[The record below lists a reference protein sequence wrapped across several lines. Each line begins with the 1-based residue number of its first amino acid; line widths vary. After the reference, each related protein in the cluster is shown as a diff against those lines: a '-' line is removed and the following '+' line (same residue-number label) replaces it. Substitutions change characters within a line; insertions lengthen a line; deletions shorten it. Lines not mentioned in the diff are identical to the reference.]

1 VLGFDIIFSTLSLFK
16 KVLPRFFEDISV
28 NYNMEAF
35 KQFLNSNPGYICG
48 RIIVRESKHH
58 TIELV
63 VDGINVM
70 TKDKVAYATEHKI
83 PIYAEEAKKSRCI
96 VETKINNLASTVK
109 ELLDLLIDCKEDVCV
124 EVLLD
129 CVEYSEWKDIQR
141 VSFYAKEM
149 IIKDEILCSHYF
161 DVRVFTNEND
171 ELLTDIVLVIGDS
184 DESRFSFPKK
194 LLNNFD
200 SIRIKCNDVLTER
213 FDIDLGRHRE
223 SVTSIT
229 GEGIYLIKLI

>member
-1 VLGFDIIFSTLSLFK
+1 
-16 KVLPRFFEDISV
+16 
-28 NYNMEAF
+28 MEAF
-35 KQFLNSNPGYICG
+35 KQFLNSNPGYVCG

-58 TIELV
+58 TVELV
-63 VDGINVM
+63 VDGINFMNKV
-70 TKDKVAYATEHKI
+70 KVAYATEHKI
-83 PIYAEEAKKSRCI
+83 PIHADAEEAKKSRCI

-109 ELLDLLIDCKEDVCV
+109 ELLDLIDCKEEDVCV

-171 ELLTDIVLVIGDS
+171 ELLTDIVLVVGDS

-200 SIRIKCNDVLTER
+200 SIRIKCNSVLTER
-213 FDIDLGRHRE
+213 FDIDLGRHRA